1 MFLLLVS
8 FVAGILTI
16 LAPCV
21 LPVLPVII
29 GGTLQNGTKRNPYLI
44 TASLAGSIV
53 VFTLLLK
60 FSTLFINI
68 PQGVW
73 STISGVV
80 IISLGLASLFPMQW
94 QKLSLKLGFGQKSD
108 ELLHDSAQ
116 VNSHWG
122 DILIG
127 MALGPVF
134 SSCSPTYFLILA
146 TVLPA
151 SFFLGTLYLI
161 AYALGLALALLAVA
175 LLGQRFIKKARFAAN
190 PTGWFR
196 RGLGIL
202 FLVVGLFIISGADK
216 KLQTYLVDQ
225 GYGVGG
231 GIEEHLLQQ
240 VSTKMPEK
248 SLSTNSFPRYKEIAQ
263 PAGYVNSEPF
273 TIGQFIGKKIIMVD
287 FMTYSCINCI
297 RTFPHLNEWYS
308 KYHDQGLEIIGIHTP
323 EFAFEKKLENVQRE
337 LTRLGITFPV
347 VLDNE
352 YGTWRAYANNYW
364 PRKYIINLDGQIV
377 YDHIGEGNYDETEA
391 EIQKWLKT
399 IPGKTAS
406 VVESIEVLEEKNM
419 AQSPETYLG
428 SERMERYYP
437 SHSLKPQTKIFTLEK
452 NIPLNTFS
460 LGGEWTIENEKMIA
474 GKNAVLN
481 YRFKANKVFLVM
493 SPGKNISGQVIVK
506 IDGKPIGTANLGGQD
521 IFEHLGKPGYA
532 NVDSERL
539 YNLIDLDGQASEH
552 LLTLEFE
559 TPGTEAFAFT
569 FG

>member
-8 FVAGILTI
+8 FIAGVLTI

-21 LPVLPVII
+21 LPILPVII

-44 TASLAGSIV
+44 TAALAGSIV
-53 VFTLLLK
+53 VFTLILK
-60 FSTLFINI
+60 LSTAFINI
-68 PQGVW
+68 PQSFW
-73 STISGVV
+73 SLVSGG
-80 IISLGLASLFPMQW
+80 IIIVFGLASLFPAQW
-94 QKLSLKLGFGQKSD
+94 QKLSFKLEFGRKSD
-108 ELLHDSAQ
+108 ELLHESAQ
-116 VNSHWG
+116 VNSRFG
-122 DILIG
+122 DVLLG
-127 MALGPVF
+127 AALGPVF

-151 SFFLGTLYLI
+151 SLLLGTVYLI
-161 AYALGLALALLAVA
+161 AYAFGLAVTLLAIS
-175 LLGQRFIKKARFAAN
+175 LLGQKFIARAKWAAN
-190 PTGWFR
+190 PAGWFR
-196 RGLGIL
+196 RLLGII
-202 FLVVGLFIISGADK
+202 FVVVGIFILTGADK
-216 KLQTYLVDQ
+216 KVQTYLVEK
-225 GYGVGG
+225 GYGTIGNL
-231 GIEEHLLQQ
+231 EENLISKL
-240 VSTKMPEK
+240 SKPENALN
-248 SLSTNSFPRYKEIAQ
+248 LSGENFPQYQEITD

-273 TIGQFIGKKIIMVD
+273 TIGQYIGKKIIVLD

-297 RTFPHLNEWYS
+297 RTFPYLNVWNE
-308 KYHDQGLEIIGIHTP
+308 KYKDQGLQIIGIHTP

-337 LTRLGITFPV
+337 LERYGITFPV

-352 YGTWRAYANNYW
+352 YGTWRAYGNNYW

-377 YDHIGEGNYDETEA
+377 YDHIGEGNYEETEV

-399 IPGKTAS
+399 IPGNTAS
-406 VVESIEVLEEKNM
+406 VVESAEVLQEKNM

-437 SHSLKPQTKIFTLEK
+437 SRSLKPQTKIFTLEK
-452 NIPLNTFS
+452 NIPINTFS
-460 LGGEWTIENEKMIA
+460 LGGEWAIENEKMVA

>member
-8 FVAGILTI
+8 FIAGILTI

-122 DILIG
+122 DVLIG
-127 MALGPVF
+127 LALGPVF

-151 SFFLGTLYLI
+151 SFFLGFIYLV
-161 AYALGLALALLAVA
+161 AYALGLSLALLAVA

-190 PTGWFR
+190 PSGWFR

-202 FLVVGLFIISGADK
+202 FVIVGIFIITGADK
-216 KLQTYLVDQ
+216 KLQTYLVEK
-225 GYGVGG
+225 GYGTVGS
-231 GIEEHLLQQ
+231 IEENLIKKLDAPVQE
-240 VSTKMPEK
+240 VSEMSDK
-248 SLSTNSFPRYKEIAQ
+248 NFPRYKEIAQ

-273 TIGQFIGKKIIMVD
+273 TIGQFVGKKIILLD

-297 RTFPHLNEWYS
+297 RTFPYLNAWNE
-308 KYHDQGLEIIGIHTP
+308 KYKDQGLQIIGIHTP
-323 EFAFEKKLENVQRE
+323 EFAFEKKLANVQRE
-337 LTRLGITFPV
+337 LDRLGITFPV

-377 YDHIGEGNYDETEA
+377 YDHIGEGNYAETEA

-399 IPGKTAS
+399 IPNQT
-406 VVESIEVLEEKNM
+406 VTENMVTVPEQKNL

-437 SHSLKPQTKIFTLEK
+437 SGSLKSQTKTFTLS
-452 NIPLNTFS
+452 NDLPLNKFS
-460 LGGEWTIENEKMIA
+460 LGGTWTIENEKMVA

-493 SPGKNISGQVIVK
+493 SPGINKSVIMK
-506 IDGKPIGTANLGGQD
+506 ILLDGKPLSVEQAGADVINGEISIT
-521 IFEHLGKPGYA
+521 
-532 NVDSERL
+532 SERL
-539 YNLIDLDGQASEH
+539 YDLVDLRGQSGEH
-552 LLTLEFE
+552 LLTIEFE
-559 TPGTEAFAFT
+559 PGTEAFAFT

>member
-44 TASLAGSIV
+44 TAALAGSIV
-53 VFTLLLK
+53 IFTLLLK

-73 STISGVV
+73 STISGIV

-151 SFFLGTLYLI
+151 SFFLGTVYLI
-161 AYALGLALALLAVA
+161 AYALGLSLALLAVA

-202 FLVVGLFIISGADK
+202 FVLVGIFIISGADK
-216 KLQTYLVDQ
+216 TVQTYLVNK
-225 GYGVGG
+225 GYWAGSGLEEVLLKQVGTNMPDAT
-231 GIEEHLLQQ
+231 LT
-240 VSTKMPEK
+240 TK
-248 SLSTNSFPRYKEIAQ
+248 NFPRYQEIAQ
-263 PAGYVNSEPF
+263 PGGYVNSEPF
-273 TIGQFIGKKIIMVD
+273 TIGQFVGKKIIMVD

-297 RTFPHLNEWYS
+297 RTFPHLNEWYN

-337 LTRLGITFPV
+337 LDRLGIKFPV
-347 VLDNE
+347 VLDND
-352 YGTWRAYANNYW
+352 YGTWRAYANSYW

-399 IPGKTAS
+399 IPGNNLQTSSTAA
-406 VVESIEVLEEKNM
+406 VPEEKLM

-428 SERMERYYP
+428 SARAEYYYP
-437 SHSLKPQTKIFTLEK
+437 TGSLKSQTKTFTLSPT
-452 NIPLNTFS
+452 IPLNSFS
-460 LGGEWTIENEKMIA
+460 LGGEWIIQDEKIIA
-474 GKNAVLN
+474 GKDAVLK
-481 YRFKANKVFLVM
+481 YHFKANKVFLVM
-493 SPGKNISGQVIVK
+493 SPGKKDYTNVIVK
-506 IDGKPIGTANLGGQD
+506 IDGEQKGLGGEDMETEMDGNQYLV
-521 IFEHLGKPGYA
+521 I
-532 NVDSERL
+532 NSERL
-539 YNLIDLDGQASEH
+539 YNLVDLQGKPGDHILTIEFGQ
-552 LLTLEFE
+552 
-559 TPGTEAFAFT
+559 GTEVFAFT

>member
-8 FVAGILTI
+8 FVAGVLTI

-21 LPVLPVII
+21 LPILPVII

-44 TASLAGSIV
+44 TAALAGSIV
-53 VFTLLLK
+53 VFTLILK
-60 FSTLFINI
+60 LSTAFINI
-68 PQGVW
+68 PQSFW
-73 STISGVV
+73 SLVSGG
-80 IISLGLASLFPMQW
+80 IIIVFGLASLFPAQW
-94 QKLSLKLGFGQKSD
+94 QKLSFKLGFGRKSD
-108 ELLHDSAQ
+108 ELLHESAQ
-116 VNSHWG
+116 VNSRFG
-122 DILIG
+122 DVLLG
-127 MALGPVF
+127 AALGPVF

-151 SFFLGTLYLI
+151 SLLLGTVYLI
-161 AYALGLALALLAVA
+161 AYAFGLAVTLLAIS
-175 LLGQRFIKKARFAAN
+175 LLGQKFIARAKWAAN
-190 PTGWFR
+190 PAGWFR
-196 RGLGIL
+196 RLLGII
-202 FLVVGLFIISGADK
+202 FVVVGIFILTGADK
-216 KLQTYLVDQ
+216 KVQTYLVEK
-225 GYGVGG
+225 GYGTIGNL
-231 GIEEHLLQQ
+231 EENLISKL
-240 VSTKMPEK
+240 SKPENALN
-248 SLSTNSFPRYKEIAQ
+248 LSGENFPQYQEITD

-273 TIGQFIGKKIIMVD
+273 TIGQYIGKKIIVLD

-297 RTFPHLNEWYS
+297 RTFPHLNAWHE
-308 KYHDQGLEIIGIHTP
+308 KYKDQGLQIIGIHTP
-323 EFAFEKKLENVQRE
+323 EFAFEKKIENVQRE
-337 LTRLGITFPV
+337 LERYGITFPV

-352 YGTWRAYANNYW
+352 YGTWRAYGNNYW

-377 YDHIGEGNYDETEA
+377 YDHIGEGNYAETEV

-399 IPGKTAS
+399 IPGNTAS
-406 VVESIEVLEEKNM
+406 VVESAEVLQEKNL

-437 SHSLKPQTKIFTLEK
+437 SRSLKSQTKTFTLEN

-460 LGGEWTIENEKMIA
+460 LGGEWTIENEKMVA

>member
-44 TASLAGSIV
+44 TAALAGSIV

-68 PQGVW
+68 PQEVW
-73 STISGVV
+73 STISGIV
-80 IISLGLASLFPMQW
+80 IISLGLASLFPTQW

-108 ELLHDSAQ
+108 ELLHDSVR

-151 SFFLGTLYLI
+151 SFLLGTLYLI

-196 RGLGIL
+196 RSLGIL

-216 KLQTYLVDQ
+216 TVQTYLVNK
-225 GYGVGG
+225 GYGAGSG
-231 GIEEHLLQQ
+231 LEEALLKQ
-240 VSTKMPEK
+240 VDTNMPDITLTTK
-248 SLSTNSFPRYKEIAQ
+248 NFPRYKEIAQ

-297 RTFPHLNEWYS
+297 RTFPHLNAWNE
-308 KYHDQGLEIIGIHTP
+308 KYKDQGLQIIGIHTP
-323 EFAFEKKLENVQRE
+323 EFAFEKKKENVERE
-337 LTRLGITFPV
+337 LARLGITFPV

-377 YDHIGEGNYDETEA
+377 YDHIGEGNYDETET

-399 IPGKTAS
+399 IPGNNVQTAS
-406 VVESIEVLEEKNM
+406 TTEVPEEKLM

-428 SERMERYYP
+428 SARAEYYYP
-437 SHSLKPQTKIFTLEK
+437 TGSLKSQTKTFTLSSK
-452 NIPLNTFS
+452 IPLNTFS
-460 LGGEWTIENEKMIA
+460 LGGEWTIQDEKIIA

-481 YRFKANKVFLVM
+481 YQFKANKVFLVM
-493 SPGKNISGQVIVK
+493 SPGKYDFTQVIVMV
-506 IDGKPIGTANLGGQD
+506 DGQPLDSKNIGAD
-521 IFEHLGKPGYA
+521 FETEMDGNHYTVINA
-532 NVDSERL
+532 ERL
-539 YNLIDLDGQASEH
+539 YNLVDLQGKLGEH
-552 LLTLEFE
+552 TLTIEFE
-559 TPGTEAFAFT
+559 PGTEAFAFT

>member
-8 FVAGILTI
+8 FVAGVLTI

-29 GGTLQNGTKRNPYLI
+29 GGTLQNGIKRNAYLI

-53 VFTLLLK
+53 LFTLLLK

-73 STISGVV
+73 STISGTV
-80 IISLGLASLFPMQW
+80 IIALGLASLFPGQW
-94 QKLSLKLGFGQKSD
+94 QKISLKLGFGRKSD
-108 ELLHDSAQ
+108 ELLAESAQ

-127 MALGPVF
+127 LALGPVF

-151 SFFLGTLYLI
+151 SLWLGTVYLI
-161 AYALGLALALLAVA
+161 AYAVGLSLTLLAIS
-175 LLGQRFIKKARFAAN
+175 LLGQKFISRARFAAN

-196 RGLGIL
+196 RTLGIL
-202 FLVVGLFIISGADK
+202 FVLVGIFIITGADK
-216 KLQTYLVDQ
+216 AVQTYLVER
-225 GYGVGG
+225 GYGTVGNL
-231 GIEEHLLQQ
+231 EENLLKETFEPTDT
-240 VSTKMPEK
+240 TKMSNK
-248 SLSTNSFPRYKEIAQ
+248 SFPRYKEIAQ

-273 TIGQFIGKKIIMVD
+273 TIGQFVGKKIIVVD

-297 RTFPHLNEWYS
+297 RTFPHLNAWYD

-337 LTRLGITFPV
+337 LDRLGIKFPV
-347 VLDNE
+347 VLDND

-377 YDHIGEGNYDETEA
+377 YDHIGEGNYEETEA
-391 EIQKWLKT
+391 EIIKWLKT
-399 IPGKTAS
+399 IPGNSLKTLEKNLVA
-406 VVESIEVLEEKNM
+406 EEKIM

-437 SHSLKPQTKIFTLEK
+437 SRSLKPQTNIFTLEK

-460 LGGEWTIENEKMIA
+460 LGGEWTIENEK
-474 GKNAVLN
+474 
-481 YRFKANKVFLVM
+481 
-493 SPGKNISGQVIVK
+493 
-506 IDGKPIGTANLGGQD
+506 
-521 IFEHLGKPGYA
+521 
-532 NVDSERL
+532 
-539 YNLIDLDGQASEH
+539 
-552 LLTLEFE
+552 
-559 TPGTEAFAFT
+559 
-569 FG
+569 